1 MTDTP
6 SLSGIITAILTPI
19 RDDLTIDHDRLIQH
33 ARNLLGDGCS
43 RVSTFGSTGE
53 GVSFSTAQKQAAHRA
68 LLAAG
73 IKPEQ
78 LLPAVMSSSVGQ
90 AADEMRDAASLGCPQ
105 VLVLPPY
112 YYRSAGLDG
121 LVSFFEGAYEQA
133 GRPDVGL
140 VLYNIP
146 QMSGITITHEL
157 VRALQAGKGARIAGI
172 KDSTGNLESGLAFVK
187 AFPTL
192 SIFTGD
198 DRVLPHLLRAGG
210 AGMIGGLPNLY
221 ARDLAALYRLR
232 DGEEA
237 ERLAALA
244 AERIVEIDSTG
255 GLMALK
261 AGLAKQHN
269 DPQWRRALPPLDG
282 GFRAGANS

>member
-6 SLSGIITAILTPI
+6 SLDGIIAAILTPI
-19 RDDLTIDHDRLIQH
+19 RDDLSIDIDRLIRH
-33 ARNLLGDGCS
+33 AGNLLADGCS

-53 GVSFSTAQKQAAHRA
+53 GVSFSSSQKAIAHRA

-78 LLPAVMSSSVGQ
+78 ILPAVMTSSMQQ
-90 AADEMRDAASLGCPQ
+90 AGDEYSDAVSLGCPQ
-105 VLVLPPY
+105 VLILPPF
-112 YYRSAGLDG
+112 YYRQAGLAG
-121 LVSFFEGAYEQA
+121 LVSFFEGAHALA
-133 GRPDVGL
+133 GKPDAGL

-146 QMSGITITHEL
+146 AMSGITITHEL
-157 VRALQAGKGARIAGI
+157 VRELQAGNGARIDGI
-172 KDSTGNLESGLAFVK
+172 KDSTGDLESGLAFAR
-187 AFPTL
+187 AFPKL

-221 ARDLAALYRLR
+221 ARDLVSLYRLR
-232 DGEEA
+232 DGDEA
-237 ERLAALA
+237 ERLAALQA
-244 AERIVEIDSTG
+244 RRIVEIDATG
-255 GLMALK
+255 GLLALK
-261 AGLAKQHN
+261 AGLATQHN

-282 GFRAGANS
+282 SFRS